1 MAAVKMNVM
10 HWHVVDSQSFPFV
23 AEHVPVLARDG
34 AWQPDHV
41 YTASDVRGIVAY
53 ANERGIRVIPEFDT
67 PGHVAAGWESLGV
80 LTDCPDAAT
89 SGRGTHPL
97 NPTLNETYVMS
108 KLFRRPAWNWH
119 LP

>member
-1 MAAVKMNVM
+1 MV
-10 HWHVVDSQSFPFV
+10 
-23 AEHVPVLARDG
+23 
-34 AWQPDHV
+34 
-41 YTASDVRGIVAY
+41 Y

-108 KLFRRPAWNWH
+108 RLVFGWLFWGQACMDIGICRS
-119 LP
+119 